1 MLAQRAILGGVN
13 DDAFHQH
20 LSGGVT
26 DRNRDACLMHV
37 HANILSVIHWV
48 LLSVGHE
55 PTPQAYLK
63 GTPFFYNALTEQRHL
78 LAKWGHTG
86 RTGALGPCRDRPLTW
101 PDPLAEQ
108 LLQGESLSLSTV
120 RCPFG

>member
-37 HANILSVIHWV
+37 YANILSVIHWV

-55 PTPQAYLK
+55 PPPQAYLK
-63 GTPFFYNALTEQRHL
+63 GAPFFYNALT
-78 LAKWGHTG
+78 A
-86 RTGALGPCRDRPLTW
+86 ALNWRRVQFLKRPVFQYGEYAIS
-101 PDPLAEQ
+101 PAVSPRAE
-108 LLQGESLSLSTV
+108 G
-120 RCPFG
+120 